1 MSGSTL
7 VLSFRCVEKTFLSGQ
22 STIHALKNVSLDI
35 APGETVA
42 LVGPSG
48 SGKSTLL
55 SLGAGLELSDKGSVI
70 LDGIDLSSLSEDE
83 RSVLRNRA
91 IGFVYQNFQLLP
103 TFTALENVT
112 LPLELLGGERYST
125 IQHRARAVLEEVGLS
140 ERFDHYPA
148 QLSGGEQQR
157 VAIARA
163 LITNPR
169 LVLADE
175 PTGNLDRSNAQ
186 IVLKLMRQLSSEHG
200 AAVVLVTHDDEVA
213 ASMGRSVKLRDG
225 ELV

>member
-1 MSGSTL
+1 
-7 VLSFRCVEKTFLSGQ
+7 
-22 STIHALKNVSLDI
+22 
-35 APGETVA
+35 
-42 LVGPSG
+42 
-48 SGKSTLL
+48 
-55 SLGAGLELSDKGSVI
+55 
-70 LDGIDLSSLSEDE
+70 
-83 RSVLRNRA
+83 
-91 IGFVYQNFQLLP
+91 
-103 TFTALENVT
+103 
-112 LPLELLGGERYST
+112 LELLGGERYST